1 MIDMFEREKDKSQP
15 KHSALKD
22 ASTEKPIDNSQA
34 KNSAPNPI
42 QIQINIIP
50 VQILILTNKFTY
62 HNFITIYRTRTVNNK
77 NQNIHKIR

>member
-1 MIDMFEREKDKSQP
+1 MIDMFEREKDKSQL